1 MGDNAGGPRLN
12 DWIERRFAVP
22 RATTNKVTSLRDA
35 VAEGVKPGDALHL
48 GMTHTRGSAAV
59 WEVLRQFHGRD
70 PGFALL
76 GVQVSSGYAPLV
88 HAGLARAIVTSWAGD
103 SYYTPGPNPVYQRAW
118 KDGVD
123 FQHWSILTFAQRLAA
138 GARGLAW
145 TTTRSL
151 AGSSMEAD
159 NAADVERLKD
169 GTLAIRALVP
179 DVSILHAPAADSQG
193 NVLVSPPLME
203 NLSGAL
209 AARRGAIVTV
219 DKIVDADVV
228 RDHAHLTRVPASAVR
243 AVVEAPLGGHPGG
256 LRPAGIPGVEAY
268 GEDYEFWVDIRRVS
282 RDPAAMDAW
291 IKEWILEP
299 ETHDRYIDKLGAG
312 RIALLHRRA
321 QPESWRE
328 ELDALLPEVALDDPP
343 NAIETAIVAASRT
356 LKDRARNVHATA
368 MLAGAGMANLAA
380 WLAAYDLVEE
390 GHRVDLVAEMG
401 LVGYWPRPGEP
412 MLFNQRNFP
421 TCTMLADID
430 TTLAIIIGGGNARS
444 VGSLGAAQVDKHG
457 NINSTL
463 IPGET
468 LLMGS
473 GGANDVATCATE
485 SVVVVAQDKAR
496 MLEKVPYV
504 TAPGDRVTRLVS
516 TLGVYEK
523 DQGEFV
529 LMGVYDSNV
538 VEAARECRDRCG
550 WDLRVARDV
559 STLDPP
565 TTEEVRTL
573 RVMDPKGWFRS

>member
-1 MGDNAGGPRLN
+1 MSGPDERE
-12 DWIERRFAVP
+12 WIDRRFAVP
-22 RATTNKVTSLRDA
+22 RATASKVTSLADA
-35 VAEGVKPGDALHL
+35 VADGVKPGDALHL

-59 WEVLRQFHGRD
+59 WEVLRQFHGRA
-70 PGFALL
+70 PGFTLL

-118 KDGVD
+118 KEGVD
-123 FQHWSILTFAQRLAA
+123 FKHWSILTFAQRLAA
-138 GARGLAW
+138 GARGLEW

-151 AGSSMEAD
+151 AGSSLESE

-169 GTLAIRALVP
+169 GTIAIRALVP
-179 DVSILHAPAADSQG
+179 DVSIFHAPAADPQG
-193 NVLVSPPLME
+193 NVLIAPPLME
-203 NLSGAL
+203 NVSGAL

-219 DKIVDADVV
+219 DKIVDPDVV
-228 RDHAHLTRVPASAVR
+228 RDHAYLTRIPASAVR

-268 GEDYEFWVDIRRVS
+268 GEDYEFWVEIRKAS

-291 IKEWILEP
+291 IKEWILET
-299 ETHDRYIDKLGAG
+299 ETHDRYVDKLGTD
-312 RIALLHRRA
+312 RIALLRRRA

-328 ELDALLPEVALDDPP
+328 ELDASLPGVALDDPP
-343 NAIETAIVAASRT
+343 TAIETAIVAASRA
-356 LKDRARNVHATA
+356 LQERARDVKATA

-380 WLAAYDLVEE
+380 WLAAYDLAE
-390 GHRVDLVAEMG
+390 GGHVLDLVAEMG

-421 TCTMLADID
+421 TCTMLADIE
-430 TTLAIIIGGGNARS
+430 TTLAIIIGGENARS
-444 VGSLGAAQVDKHG
+444 VGSLGAAQVDRFG

-463 IPGET
+463 IPGEM

-485 SVVVVAQDKAR
+485 SVVVVVQDKAR

-504 TAPGDRVTRLVS
+504 TGPGERVTRLVS

-529 LMGVYDSNV
+529 LTGVLDPNV
-538 VEAARECRDRCG
+538 VEAVREIKERCG

-559 STLDPP
+559 VAMDPP
-565 TTEEVRTL
+565 TTEEIRTL

>member
-1 MGDNAGGPRLN
+1 MAPGEMNE
-12 DWIERRFAVP
+12 WIERRFAVP
-22 RATTNKVTSLRDA
+22 RSGRDKVRSLADA

-48 GMTHTRGSAAV
+48 GMTHTRGSAAN
-59 WEVLRQFHGRD
+59 WEVLRQFHGTD
-70 PGFALL
+70 PGFTML
-76 GVQVSSGYAPLV
+76 GVQFSTPYSPLL
-88 HAGLARAIVTSWAGD
+88 HAGLARTIVTSWAGD

-118 KDGVD
+118 KEGVS
-123 FQHWSILTFAQRLAA
+123 FEHWSILTFPQRLAA
-138 GARGLAW
+138 AARGLEW

-151 AGSSMEAD
+151 VGSSMEED
-159 NAADVERLKD
+159 NAEHIRALED

-179 DVSILHAPAADSQG
+179 DVSIFHAPAADPQG

-219 DKIVDADVV
+219 DKIVEPDVV
-228 RDHAHLTRVPASAVR
+228 REHAHLTRLPASAVR

-256 LRPAGIPGVEAY
+256 LRPAGIAGIDAY
-268 GEDYEFWVDIRRVS
+268 GEDYEFWVEIRRAAK
-282 RDPAAMDAW
+282 DPAAMDTW
-291 IKEWILEP
+291 IKEWVLGCDTHARYLE
-299 ETHDRYIDKLGAG
+299 RLGED
-312 RIALLHRRA
+312 RIALLRRRA
-321 QPESWRE
+321 RPELWRE
-328 ELDALLPEVALDDPP
+328 ELEVLLPEVNLDEPP
-343 NAIETAIVAASRT
+343 NAIETAIVAASRAA
-356 LKDRARNVHATA
+356 KDRIRDVKATA

-380 WLAAYDLVEE
+380 WLAAYDLAEE
-390 GHRVDLVAEMG
+390 GVLVDLVAEMG

-430 TTLAIIIGGGNARS
+430 TTLAIIIGGANARS

-463 IPGET
+463 IPGEM

-485 SVVVVAQDKAR
+485 SVVTVAQDR
-496 MLEKVPYV
+496 SRFLERVPYI
-504 TAPGDRVTRLVS
+504 TAPGARVTRLVS

-529 LMGVYDSNV
+529 LTGVFDADATK
-538 VEAARECRDRCG
+538 AAGECRERCG
-550 WDLRVARDV
+550 WDLKVARDV
-559 STLDPP
+559 KTLDPP

-573 RVMDPKGWFRS
+573 RVMDPRGWFRN

>member
-1 MGDNAGGPRLN
+1 MSGSDER

-22 RATTNKVTSLRDA
+22 RATASKVTTLADA
-35 VAEGVKPGDALHL
+35 VTDGVKSGDALHL

-59 WEVLRQFHGRD
+59 WEVLRQFHGRA
-70 PGFALL
+70 PGFTLL

-88 HAGLARAIVTSWAGD
+88 HAGLARAVVTSWAGD

-118 KDGVD
+118 KEGVD

-138 GARGLAW
+138 AARGLEW

-151 AGSSMEAD
+151 AGSSMETE

-179 DVSILHAPAADSQG
+179 DVSIFHAPAADPQG

-209 AARRGAIVTV
+209 AARRGTIVTV
-219 DKIVDADVV
+219 DKIVDPDVV
-228 RDHAHLTRVPASAVR
+228 RDHAHLARVPAGAVR

-256 LRPAGIPGVEAY
+256 LRPAGISGIESY
-268 GEDYEFWVDIRRVS
+268 GEDYEFWVDIRRAS

-291 IKEWILEP
+291 IKEWILET
-299 ETHDRYIDKLGAG
+299 ETHDRYVEKLGAA
-312 RIALLHRRA
+312 RIDLLRRRA
-321 QPESWRE
+321 RPESWRE

-343 NAIETAIVAASRT
+343 SAIETAIVAASRA
-356 LKDRARNVHATA
+356 LKDRARGVKATA

-380 WLAAYDLVEE
+380 WLAAYDLAQE
-390 GHRVDLVAEMG
+390 GQVVDLVAEMG

-421 TCTMLADID
+421 TCTMLADIE
-430 TTLAIIIGGGNARS
+430 TTLAIIIGGGTARS
-444 VGSLGAAQVDKHG
+444 VGSLGAAQVDKRG

-496 MLEKVPYV
+496 FLDRVPYV
-504 TAPGDRVTRLVS
+504 TAPGERVTRLVS
-516 TLGVYEK
+516 TLGVYAK

-529 LMGVYDSNV
+529 LTGVLDSNV
-538 VEAARECRDRCG
+538 FEAVRECKERCG

-559 STLDPP
+559 TVVEAP
-565 TTEEVRTL
+565 TTEEIRTL

>member
-1 MGDNAGGPRLN
+1 MVPDRSGGEVRE
-12 DWIERRFAVP
+12 WIERRFAVP
-22 RATTNKVTSLRDA
+22 RSTEDKVRSLADA
-35 VAEGVKPGDALHL
+35 VAGGVRPGDALHL

-59 WEVLRQFHGRD
+59 WEVLRRFYGTD
-70 PGFALL
+70 PGFTLL
-76 GVQVSSGYAPLV
+76 AVQVSSGYSPLV
-88 HAGLARAIVTSWAGD
+88 HAGLARKVVTSWAGD

-118 KDGVD
+118 ANGVD
-123 FQHWSILTFAQRLAA
+123 FEHWSILTFAQRLAA
-138 GARGLAW
+138 GARGLGW

-151 AGSSMEAD
+151 AGSSMERD
-159 NAADVERLKD
+159 NAGDLTRLGD
-169 GTLAIRALVP
+169 GTVAIRGLVP
-179 DVSILHAPAADSQG
+179 DVSIFHAPAADAQG
-193 NVLVSPPLME
+193 NVLVAPPLME

-219 DKIVDADVV
+219 DRVIDSDVV
-228 RDHAHLTRVPASAVR
+228 REHAHLTRIPASAVR

-256 LRPAGIPGVEAY
+256 LRPAGIPGVEPY
-268 GEDYEFWVDIRRVS
+268 GEDYDFWVDIRRAA

-291 IKEWILEP
+291 IKEWVLDRPTHELYLE
-299 ETHDRYIDKLGAG
+299 RLGAA
-312 RIALLHRRA
+312 RISELRTRA
-321 QPESWRE
+321 QPGSWRQD
-328 ELDALLPEVALDDPP
+328 LDAQLPGLDLDAPP
-343 NAIETAIVAASRT
+343 NAIETAIVAASRL
-356 LKDRARNVHATA
+356 LKERIRTVKATA

-380 WLAAYDLVEE
+380 WLAAYDLAEE
-390 GHRVDLVAEMG
+390 GINVDLVAEMG

-421 TCTMLADID
+421 SCTMLADID
-430 TTLAIIIGGGNARS
+430 TTLAIVIGGANARS
-444 VGSLGAAQVDKHG
+444 VGSLGAAQVDKYG

-485 SVVVVAQDKAR
+485 TVLVVTQSKERFLDR
-496 MLEKVPYV
+496 VPYV

-529 LMGVYDSNV
+529 LTAVFDADTTA
-538 VEAARECRDRCG
+538 AARECRERCG
-550 WDLRVARDV
+550 WDLRVARDL

-565 TTEEVRTL
+565 ATEETRTL
-573 RVMDPKGWFRS
+573 RVFDPRGWFRT